1 MHCSM
6 NARAHVHTHVITRVC
21 VCVCACLCVFTM
33 VHTHAHKYCDARNM
47 TKALV
52 ENAMEHAAQQA
63 EDEKVVLKK
72 KVRGAMPSLLKIF
85 HTIDKD
91 NSGMITRDELQNV
104 PMDILPPKVLAAVC
118 VDNWEELFEYLD
130 IDGTGSLSQA
140 QEDQIIHKIALHPVI
155 KNHTKGS

>member
-1 MHCSM
+1 
-6 NARAHVHTHVITRVC
+6 
-21 VCVCACLCVFTM
+21 
-33 VHTHAHKYCDARNM
+33 M

-63 EDEKVVLKK
+63 EGEKIILKT
-72 KVRGAMPSLLKIF
+72 KVKGALPSLLKIF
-85 HTIDKD
+85 HAIDKD
-91 NSGMITRDELQNV
+91 NSGMITRDELHNV

-140 QEDQIIHKIALHPVI
+140 QEDQITS
-155 KNHTKGS
+155 N

>member
-1 MHCSM
+1 MPK
-6 NARAHVHTHVITRVC
+6 T
-21 VCVCACLCVFTM
+21 
-33 VHTHAHKYCDARNM
+33 YQNM

-63 EDEKVVLKK
+63 EDEKFVLKK

-91 NSGMITRDELQNV
+91 NSGMITRDELHNV

-140 QEDQIIHKIALHPVI
+140 REDQSASIFYSILQYTLYAVI
-155 KNHTKGS
+155 QKGSQNWQ

>member
-1 MHCSM
+1 
-6 NARAHVHTHVITRVC
+6 
-21 VCVCACLCVFTM
+21 M

-155 KNHTKGS
+155 KIIQRDHKIGNLLVSRTCNAF